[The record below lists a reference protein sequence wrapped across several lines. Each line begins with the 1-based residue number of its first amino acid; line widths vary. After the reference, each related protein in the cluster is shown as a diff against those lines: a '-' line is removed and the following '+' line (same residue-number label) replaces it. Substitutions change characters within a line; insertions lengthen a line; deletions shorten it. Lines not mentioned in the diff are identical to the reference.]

1 MIFLL
6 LMNMVLAKESFYKIN
21 VDCKMH
27 PSICNQIRNYFYV
40 YGHEVESKRYLEVKF
55 HETKKDKK

>member
-1 MIFLL
+1 
-6 LMNMVLAKESFYKIN
+6 MVLAKESFYKIN